1 MQKRIE
7 KINQYFNDFKVCDGL
22 VFISVDFPKK
32 WQIPSNELLEE
43 MFKVKCVNK
52 NDGSGHYFFS
62 QIENGM
68 YNVFDSV
75 DFTID
80 FNLSLEEK
88 SNLLQEKIEQLKSLF
103 VELPIEVLR
112 TIEFKYAVNQSKK
125 SRKNT
130 KKKDKIENIEIKSE
144 VTGTT
149 DNTTIVTNGI
159 NNENNSLLDFA
170 QDLVNNEQ

>member
-7 KINQYFNDFKVCDGL
+7 KINNYFNDFKVSDGF
-22 VFISVDFPKK
+22 VFISVTFPKK
-32 WQIPSNELLEE
+32 WQIPSNELLDE

-52 NDGSGHYFFS
+52 NDGSGHYFFTH
-62 QIENGM
+62 IDNGM

-80 FNLSLEEK
+80 FNLSIEEK
-88 SNLLQEKIEQLKSLF
+88 TNLLQEKIEQLKSLF
-103 VELPIEVLR
+103 VDLPIEVLR
-112 TIEFKYAVNQSKK
+112 TIEFKYSVNQPKK

-130 KKKDKIENIEIKSE
+130 KKKDKIENIEIKTE

-149 DNTTIVTNGI
+149 DETIIVTNEI
-159 NNENNSLLDFA
+159 NNENNSLLEFA
-170 QDLVNNEQ
+170 QDLVNG

>member
-7 KINQYFNDFKVCDGL
+7 KINNYFNDFKVSDGF
-22 VFISVDFPKK
+22 VFISVTFPKK

-112 TIEFKYAVNQSKK
+112 TIEFKYSVNQPKK
-125 SRKNT
+125 TRKNT
-130 KKKDKIENIEIKSE
+130 KKKNVGENEDLKTE

-149 DNTTIVTNGI
+149 DDTTTDTNEV

-170 QDLVNNEQ
+170 QGLIDE

>member
-7 KINQYFNDFKVCDGL
+7 KINNYFNDFKVSDGL
-22 VFISVDFPKK
+22 VFISVTFPKK

-88 SNLLQEKIEQLKSLF
+88 SNLLQEKIEELKSLF
-103 VELPIEVLR
+103 VELPIEALR
-112 TIEFKYAVNQSKK
+112 TIEYKYSTNQ
-125 SRKNT
+125 T
-130 KKKDKIENIEIKSE
+130 KKNKRNAKKKNDIKNIEIKSE

-149 DNTTIVTNGI
+149 DETTIVTGEK

>member
-7 KINQYFNDFKVCDGL
+7 KINNYFKDFKVSDGF
-22 VFISVDFPKK
+22 VFISVTFPKK

-52 NDGSGHYFFS
+52 NDGSGYYFFS

-88 SNLLQEKIEQLKSLF
+88 SNLLQEKIEELKSLF

-112 TIEFKYAVNQSKK
+112 TIEFKYSTNQPKK
-125 SRKNT
+125 NKRNA
-130 KKKDKIENIEIKSE
+130 KKKNDIKNIEIKSE

-149 DNTTIVTNGI
+149 DETTTVTEEK